1 MAQPLS
7 QTTIDTVKG
16 TVPALALHGC
26 GIVAEMYNRLL
37 ADPEIRTLFNQSH
50 QNGDSPQH
58 AALTN
63 AILAYAQNIE
73 NLPVMAAAVERI
85 ANKHVGLQIEPRH
98 YDHVAS
104 ALLGA
109 IEAVLKEAA
118 TGEVI
123 RAWGEAYWFL
133 ANILIGREEQ
143 LYQETAAAEGGW
155 RGWREF
161 RIDRRIQESADVMS
175 FILKPADGKPVSKHK
190 PGQYLSFD
198 LEVPG
203 AGKLRRNYSIS
214 SGPSNEFYRI
224 TVKREQGGLASTW
237 LHEQA
242 VEGTVINAAAPAGE
256 FFLKSGLE
264 AEVVLLSAGVGL
276 TPMISMLEDLAAN
289 NRSATYLHAT
299 QNSRHHIMPDM
310 ARSLSR
316 RCVTFFEDPSAED
329 RAAANFDVEG
339 RITPEWLARNTS
351 TDRAE
356 YYICGPKGFMAMAV
370 NGLKAAGVDENRIF
384 YEFFGPA
391 QELDAA

>member
-7 QTTIDTVKG
+7 QTTIDTIKA
-16 TVPALALHGC
+16 TVPVMAQHGR

-37 ADPEIRTLFNQSH
+37 TDPEIRTLFNQSH
-50 QNGDSPQH
+50 QIGDSPQH

-109 IEAVLKEAA
+109 IEGVLKEAA

-133 ANILIGREEQ
+133 ANILIDREEQ
-143 LYQETAAAEGGW
+143 LYQETATSEGGW

-175 FILKPADGKPVSKHK
+175 FILKPADGKPVLKHK

-203 AGKLRRNYSIS
+203 ADKLRRNYSIS

-289 NRSATYLHAT
+289 SRSATYLHAT
-299 QNSRHHIMPDM
+299 QNSRHHVMPDM

-329 RAAANFDVEG
+329 REAANFDVEG

>member
-7 QTTIDTVKG
+7 QTTIDTVKA
-16 TVPALALHGC
+16 TVPALSQHGRE
-26 GIVAEMYNRLL
+26 IVAEMYDRLL

-104 ALLGA
+104 ALLAA
-109 IEAVLKEAA
+109 IKAVLKDAA
-118 TGEVI
+118 TEEVI

-143 LYQETAAAEGGW
+143 LYQDTAAAEGGW

-161 RIDRRIQESADVMS
+161 RIGRRIQESADVMS
-175 FILKPADGKPVSKHK
+175 FILKPVDGKPVLKHK

-224 TVKREQGGLASTW
+224 TVKHQNGGLASTW

-242 VEGTVINAAAPAGE
+242 VEGTMVNVAAPAGE
-256 FFLKSGLE
+256 FFLKSGQE

-276 TPMISMLEDLAAN
+276 TPMISMLEVLAAN

-299 QNSRHHIMPDM
+299 QNSRHHVLPDI
-310 ARSLSR
+310 AQSLSR
-316 RCVTFFEDPSAED
+316 RCVTFFEDPSSED
-329 RAAANFDVEG
+329 RAEANFDVEG
-339 RITPEWLARNTS
+339 RITPEWLARNTN
-351 TDRAE
+351 TDQAD
-356 YYICGPKGFMAMAV
+356 YYICGPKGFMVMAV
-370 NGLKAAGVDENRIF
+370 NGLRAAGVDENRIF

>member
-7 QTTIDTVKG
+7 QTTIDTIKA
-16 TVPALALHGC
+16 TVPAMAQHGR

-37 ADPEIRTLFNQSH
+37 TDPEIRTLFNQSH
-50 QNGDSPQH
+50 QIGDSPQH

-109 IEAVLKEAA
+109 IEGVLKEAA

-133 ANILIGREEQ
+133 ANILIDREEQ
-143 LYQETAAAEGGW
+143 LYQETATSEGGW

-175 FILKPADGKPVSKHK
+175 FILKPADGKPVLKHK

-203 AGKLRRNYSIS
+203 ADKLRRNYSIS

-289 NRSATYLHAT
+289 SRSATYLHAT
-299 QNSRHHIMPDM
+299 QNSRHHVMPDM

-329 RAAANFDVEG
+329 REAANFDVEG